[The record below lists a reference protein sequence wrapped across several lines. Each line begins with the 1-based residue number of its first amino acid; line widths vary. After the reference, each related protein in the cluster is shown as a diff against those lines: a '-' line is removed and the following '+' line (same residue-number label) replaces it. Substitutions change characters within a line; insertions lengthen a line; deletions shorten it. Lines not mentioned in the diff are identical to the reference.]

1 MNSLKYI
8 VFRIG
13 NQDFGVPVSFVISIE
28 KVLDLSDFPQMP
40 KYVKGLTTIRDAV
53 VPVLDM
59 SQILFNRALE
69 TNEDGIIILIDIN
82 GSQVGMMVNEAKE
95 ILDVPETEIKEVD
108 GLFSQNAS
116 YLIGVVK
123 ANDTLINLLNPVE
136 MLQNIDEIDDIIAQ
150 SRQAVN

>member
-13 NQDFGVPVSFVISIE
+13 KQDFGVPVSFVISIE

-59 SQILFNRALE
+59 SQILFNRTLE

-95 ILDVPETEIKEVD
+95 ILDVPESEVKEID

-116 YLIGVVK
+116 YLIGVVR
-123 ANDTLINLLNPVE
+123 ANDTLINLLNPIE
-136 MLQNIDEIDDIIAQ
+136 MLQNIDGIDEIIEQ
-150 SRQAVN
+150 SRQTVN